1 MAETF
6 NLKWEN
12 FQSNASNSFGLLRNE
27 EYLHDVTL
35 VGDDHQQVS
44 AHRLVLSACSE
55 YFKDIFKYNS
65 KPNAHPI
72 LCLSGVSSEDLNNV
86 MDYIYNGEIQ
96 LYQASL
102 QRFLDVAQRL
112 KLGGIM
118 DMENQ
123 DTDDNENPQEVV
135 PNVKKEFDET
145 EEAASSNSE
154 ELVSPKKVSSP
165 KNSKIVAMS
174 SEKLIE
180 GEEGSTTNIPQK
192 EVKRREISS
201 VGSKFQCPQ
210 CEKYFST
217 NSTVHQ
223 HIRSVHEGVKIDCNQ
238 CDKQFAKTSHLARHV
253 KKVHNEDVKKI
264 ASDKTCE
271 EGTQLVK
278 LTMN

>member
-65 KPNAHPI
+65 KPNVHPL
-72 LCLSGVSSEDLNNV
+72 LCLNGVSSEDLNNV

-123 DTDDNENPQEVV
+123 DTDDNENPQEEVL
-135 PNVKKEFDET
+135 PEVKKEFDET
-145 EEAASSNSE
+145 APDSE
-154 ELVSPKKVSSP
+154 KLVSSKKVSSP
-165 KNSKIVAMS
+165 TNTKIVPMA
-174 SEKLIE
+174 SEEMNK
-180 GEEGSTTNIPQK
+180 GEERSTNTDIPQK

>member
-1 MAETF
+1 MSQAF
-6 NLKWEN
+6 SLKWEDY
-12 FQSNASNSFGLLRNE
+12 QSNAAKSFGLLRNE

-44 AHRLVLSACSE
+44 AHRLVLSACSDYLKE
-55 YFKDIFKYNS
+55 IFKYNTE
-65 KPNAHPI
+65 PNVHPL

-102 QRFLDVAQRL
+102 QRFLDVAQWL

-123 DTDDNENPQEVV
+123 DTDDNENPQEEVL
-135 PNVKKEFDET
+135 PQVKKEFDET
-145 EEAASSNSE
+145 EEAPDSE
-154 ELVSPKKVSSP
+154 KLVSSKKVSSP
-165 KNSKIVAMS
+165 TNTKRVAK
-174 SEKLIE
+174 SEKMNE
-180 GEEGSTTNIPQK
+180 GEERSTNTDIPQK

-210 CEKYFST
+210 CEKYFSH

-223 HIRSVHEGVKIDCNQ
+223 HIRSVHEGVKINCNQ
-238 CDKQFAKTSHLARHV
+238 CEKHYFKTSHLARHV
-253 KKVHNEDVKKI
+253 KKVHSEDVKMI
-264 ASDKTCE
+264 ASDI
-271 EGTQLVK
+271 
-278 LTMN
+278 